1 VPISAGRIGPARSG
15 GGAGVS
21 SVSTRAVAVALVRKG
36 QYRENL
42 PRSWSADNGR
52 IPLFD
57 GEKQQKT
64 LIHALSQV
72 NPDFVSN

>member
-1 VPISAGRIGPARSG
+1 LAGRIGPARFG

-21 SVSTRAVAVALVRKG
+21 SVSTRAVAVAFVSIG

-57 GEKQQKT
+57 GEKQRKT
-64 LIHALSQV
+64 LIPALFQT
-72 NPDFVSN
+72 NYDLVSN

>member
-1 VPISAGRIGPARSG
+1 
-15 GGAGVS
+15 
-21 SVSTRAVAVALVRKG
+21 VAVALVRKG